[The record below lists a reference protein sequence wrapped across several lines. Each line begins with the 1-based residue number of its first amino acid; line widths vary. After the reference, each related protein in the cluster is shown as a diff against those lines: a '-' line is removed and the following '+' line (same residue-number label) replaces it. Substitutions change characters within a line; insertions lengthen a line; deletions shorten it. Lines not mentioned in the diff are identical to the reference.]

1 VGINLKAIGGALKE
15 LGQTVGN
22 ELAESGKALE
32 TAAKDVVSGKV
43 SQGFQQGLVALKEA
57 GDAFFD
63 GGAQAI
69 GVAELGGLRYPVKS
83 YQLKLDG
90 KVTRGSRLSDQDIS
104 QLKAQGYKSVVN
116 LCLENDDDSARAQA
130 LGMNSLHI
138 PILDNAAPT
147 EAQAKQFLD
156 YVTNPQN
163 QPAYFHCEAGQG
175 RTGVMAAV
183 YRMAVQGWPPSEAI
197 AEANQHGFAGH
208 MVPDQAEF
216 LQQFAQDL
224 QAGKIPGYPI
234 QAP

>member
-1 VGINLKAIGGALKE
+1 MGIDFKKIGGAVKE
-15 LGQTVGN
+15 LGETVGG
-22 ELAESGKALE
+22 ELAKSGKALE
-32 TAAKDVVSGKV
+32 TAAKDVVTGKP
-43 SQGFQQGLVALKEA
+43 SAGFQNGVVALKEA

-63 GGAQAI
+63 GAAEGI

-90 KVTRGSRLSDQDIS
+90 NVTRGSRLSDQQMS
-104 QLKAQGYKSVVN
+104 QLKADGYKSVVN
-116 LCLENDDDSARAQA
+116 LCLENDDDTARAKAQ
-130 LGMNSLHI
+130 GMNSLHI

-156 YVTNPQN
+156 FVTNPKN

-183 YRMAVQGWPPSEAI
+183 YRMAVQGWPPSQAI

-216 LQQFAQDL
+216 LQKFGEDL

-234 QAP
+234 QAQ

>member
-1 VGINLKAIGGALKE
+1 M
-15 LGQTVGN
+15 
-22 ELAESGKALE
+22 
-32 TAAKDVVSGKV
+32 
-43 SQGFQQGLVALKEA
+43 
-57 GDAFFD
+57 
-63 GGAQAI
+63 
-69 GVAELGGLRYPVKS
+69 RYPVKS

-90 KVTRGSRLSDQDIS
+90 NVTRGSRLSDPQMA
-104 QLKAQGYKSVVN
+104 QLKAAGYKSVVN
-116 LCLENDDDSARAQA
+116 LCLENDDDTARAQA
-130 LGMNSLHI
+130 QGMNSLRI

-156 YVTNPQN
+156 FVTSPKN

-183 YRMAVQGWPPSEAI
+183 YRMAAQGWPPSQAI

-216 LQQFAQDL
+216 LQKFGEDL

-234 QAP
+234 QAK